1 MTGNEGGPRPR
12 GDRTGDPEGDAWNW
26 QARGETPTER
36 LDRNFGQLL
45 QELRVLQTGVQLLTG
60 LLLILPF
67 QDGFEELGAAE
78 RGIYLAAVTFAM
90 TATVVLVAPVAWHR
104 VLFRRRRL
112 EDVVSAAHR
121 CALVG
126 LVLLGLALTA
136 VVVLIVAAV
145 IGMIAAVPAGI
156 GTGLLFLTVWLLV
169 PLRHRR
175 TPLDPDRRE
184 PARGRTI
191 RPDPRSGDDAAH
203 PVTTTVDV
211 TTPDT
216 ASTSRTSRARRRSGP
231 LPPPT
236 RRSGGRDGRSA
247 DRSGSAPNP
256 A

>member
-1 MTGNEGGPRPR
+1 MTE
-12 GDRTGDPEGDAWNW
+12 DPEGTAWNW
-26 QARGETPTER
+26 RARGETATER

-67 QDGFEELGAAE
+67 QDGFEELGDAE

-90 TATVVLVAPVAWHR
+90 AATVVLVAPVSWHR

-112 EDVVSAAHR
+112 EEVVRAAHR
-121 CALVG
+121 CALAG
-126 LVLLGLALTA
+126 LLLLGLALTA

-145 IGMIAAVPAGI
+145 VNMVAAAVAGAV
-156 GTGLLFLTVWLLV
+156 TGLLFLTVWLLV

-175 TPLDPDRRE
+175 SPLDPGRRE
-184 PARGRTI
+184 TARRRII
-191 RPDPRSGDDAAH
+191 RPDPRSGDAAAH
-203 PVTTTVDV
+203 SVTTTDDV
-211 TTPDT
+211 TTSDT
-216 ASTSRTSRARRRSGP
+216 ASTSRISRARRRSGL
-231 LPPPT
+231 LPRPT
-236 RRSGGRDGRSA
+236 RRPGGRDGSSA